1 MKMKMFSKVS
11 IILLCI
17 SNYTFSSNAI
27 ITMFIQK
34 YPYFKAKIHK
44 SLDPDMYSKKLKQPR
59 ALTHRKTKKSAWN
72 SGIAGITLL
81 YAGNTATSD
90 KNGLIQFPRLQ
101 QKSDIYFLIT
111 KGIGYNPDYII
122 APSTIHNWSQS
133 ADQNSDNSLDDQI
146 FQDGAFTLNERQ
158 AYDIYLISLKKN
170 PSLNLSYFDVKKTTF
185 PDIEDKNSPRWKN
198 GRYIIPLNTIIL
210 IANPK
215 EVFVP
220 TGATITEPSANLVL
234 PPIYLKKSF
243 CFVHNSLATLAIKQY
258 FSSEVSQDQLEG
270 QTISQIQQRS

>member
-1 MKMKMFSKVS
+1 MKILTKIS
-11 IILLCI
+11 IILICL
-17 SNYTFSSNAI
+17 SNYILGANPI
-27 ITMFIQK
+27 ITMSIQK
-34 YPYFKAKIHK
+34 YPYFKAKTHK
-44 SLDPDMYSKKLKQPR
+44 NLDPEIYSKKLKQPHS
-59 ALTHRKTKKSAWN
+59 LSHKKPKKTRWN
-72 SGIAGITLL
+72 SGIAGINLL
-81 YAGNTATSD
+81 YAGNAATSD
-90 KNGLIQFPRLQ
+90 KNGLVQFPRLQ
-101 QKSDIYFLIT
+101 QKSDIYLLIT

-133 ADQNSDNSLDDQI
+133 ADQNSDNPLDDQI
-146 FQDGAFTLNERQ
+146 FQDGAFTQSQDQ
-158 AYDIYLISLKKN
+158 AYQMYLISLKKN
-170 PSLNLSYFDVKKTTF
+170 DSLNLSYFDVQKTTF

-215 EVFVP
+215 EVFIP
-220 TGATITEPSANLVL
+220 IGATITEPSPNLIL

-258 FSSEVSQDQLEG
+258 FSSEISQHQLEN